1 MTYSI
6 KLSNNNVLV
15 DVPDGAIDSSTVS
28 LNLVGRNVAGYGFY
42 QNENFVHLLENF
54 SKNTPPDSPLV
65 GQLWYDT
72 AATQLKLY
80 SSSGVWQ
87 GVGRIE
93 SSITKPAIPSSKK
106 GDLWYNTNTNELKV
120 FDGTD
125 YDLVTTSVPG
135 FGTSRLEGSVI
146 LGIKDGESIESN
158 NPVLRLFVD
167 DLLIGLVSKYSFVP
181 TTPIVDLHDSIDS
194 PGSIL
199 PGLNLVGAS
208 LINGKVDQSYALIDP
223 ADGPL
228 TTESFVRTDSSTVQ
242 EIQSSIWTKEHV
254 HAGIRDNDTAQFLVK
269 IGNYVGSNADEDLD
283 GHIVYTGTRLVIT
296 CAEPFEPIR
305 DVISFDSG
313 LTNKTVVKPLS
324 TVDIGSAAG
333 PFNAIYSTSL
343 SGNLTGTVTGNV
355 IGNINGDNARL
366 DKIFTRNG
374 LTTVV
379 DLTKSTPEHYGIFVG
394 TFVGS
399 TSGSLT
405 GNVSGNVTG
414 DLNGNVTGSLQGD
427 VQGNVTGSVTGDVIG
442 NLKGSVLSSN
452 NQVMINNV
460 TREFVG
466 SLTGNASSA
475 STLAVPRTINGVEFD
490 GSESI
495 VITDTTR
502 LSVLGGT
509 LAGPLTL
516 AADPVDVR
524 HAVTKQYVDNL
535 VQSRPLFFS
544 LDTKGLNETGSGP
557 GSVVEILNALAPV
570 TNLSPLTLCR
580 VASTIQDVTS
590 STSGTTYANFISVTY
605 ITNLS
610 VVTTVNNPTR
620 NNDLVYRVNV
630 GRTSWEYVSG

>member
-54 SKNTPPDSPLV
+54 SKSSPPDSPLV

-72 AATQLKLY
+72 TATQLKLY

-93 SSITKPAIPSSKK
+93 SSITKPEILLSKK

-125 YDLVTTSVPG
+125 YDLVTTSIPG

-158 NPVLRLFVD
+158 NPVLKLFVD
-167 DLLIGLVSKYSFVP
+167 DLLVGIVSKYSFVP
-181 TTPIVDLHDSIDS
+181 TTPITDLHVSIDN
-194 PGSIL
+194 PGSVL
-199 PGLNLVGAS
+199 PGLNLIGTS
-208 LINGKVDQSYALIDP
+208 LINGKVDQSYALIDST
-223 ADGPL
+223 DGPL
-228 TTESFVRTDSSTVQ
+228 TTESFVRTDSSSVQ
-242 EIQSSIWTKEHV
+242 EMQSSIWTKEHV
-254 HAGIRDNDTAQFLVK
+254 HAGIRDNDNSQYLVK

-305 DVISFDSG
+305 DVMSFDSG
-313 LTNKTVVKPLS
+313 LTNKTVIKPLS
-324 TVDIGSAAG
+324 TVDIGSAAD
-333 PFNAIYSTSL
+333 PFNTIYSTSL
-343 SGNLTGTVTGNV
+343 NGNLTGTVTGNV

-366 DKIFTRNG
+366 DKIYTRDG

-379 DLTKSTPEHYGIFVG
+379 DLTKSTPEHYGVFVG

-399 TSGSLT
+399 TAGSLT
-405 GNVSGNVTG
+405 GNVTGDVSGNVTG
-414 DLNGNVTGSLQGD
+414 NLQ
-427 VQGNVTGSVTGDVIG
+427 GDVIG
-442 NLKGSVLSSN
+442 NLKGNVLSSN
-452 NQVMINNV
+452 NQVMINNT
-460 TREFVG
+460 TREFIG
-466 SLTGNASSA
+466 TLTGNASSA
-475 STLAVPRTINGVEFD
+475 STLAVPRTINGVSFD

-516 AADPVDVR
+516 AADPIDSR
-524 HAVTKQYVDNL
+524 HAVTKEYVDNL

-544 LDTKGLNETGSGP
+544 LDTKGLNETGSGT

-570 TNLSPLTLCR
+570 NNLAPLTVCR
-580 VASTIQDVTS
+580 VASTIQNIST

-620 NNDLVYRVNV
+620 NNDLVYRVNA